1 VSAIDDYIL
10 AQDPAKQPR
19 LQQIHEAIKDE
30 LPDATE
36 KISWNM
42 PTYWQG
48 HNLIHFAAF
57 KHHIG
62 IYPTPEAL
70 DAFPQAVAAYPRT
83 KGALQIQ
90 DDAELPLALIRQ
102 FAEFR
107 LKQECAK
114 TPK

>member
-1 VSAIDDYIL
+1 MTVIDDYIR
-10 AQDPAKQPR
+10 AAEPDKQPR
-19 LQQIHEAIKDE
+19 LQAINETIKTV

-62 IYPTPEAL
+62 IYPTPAAL
-70 DAFPQAVAAYPRT
+70 NAFSDAVAAYPHT
-83 KGALQIQ
+83 KGAMQIP
-90 DDAELPLALIRQ
+90 DGTPLPLALIRQ
-102 FAEFR
+102 LAHFQLE
-107 LKQECAK
+107 QELTK
-114 TPK
+114 